1 MVTTLHRG
9 GDLAVQEVLTSD
21 LAARLGALE
30 RVLEVGGDRLEPQAA
45 ARAAE
50 VVRRGRERSSLAA
63 VGAVPATVVA
73 LAGATGSGK
82 SSLVNAFAGQDVA
95 VVGARRPTTSSP
107 GAVVWGEVPDALL
120 DWLEVPD
127 RHRAAGAVGS
137 GGRPVDLDGLVMLDL
152 PDHDSTEAGNALQ
165 VDRMVDLVDL
175 MVWVVDPQKY
185 ADGALHERYLR
196 HLTGHQELLLVVL
209 NQVDTLSPEAADA
222 CEDDLRA
229 LLVADGLDRV
239 HVMRT
244 SARTGEGVEVL
255 RRVVADAVA
264 TTSASVR
271 RTEADVAAA
280 GRALAA
286 SVGPG
291 ERDAASLAGTDA
303 LVGALARAAGVP
315 TVLDAVRAGEVR
327 SGSLLTGWPVTS
339 WLRRLRRDPLS
350 RLRVLA
356 GSREPGPH
364 AGEDAAVR
372 ARLVRS
378 SLTGAS
384 ATERAQ
390 VSRAARSVAQAA
402 ARGMP
407 RGWADAVRASVAP
420 AVDDV
425 GGVMAD
431 RLDQALVGAG
441 LRSSAPWWQRGA
453 RAVQLALLAVALVG
467 LAWTAALAA
476 GAWLRLP
483 LPGTPRVGA
492 PPLDVPLPWV
502 LLVAGVLAGVILAL
516 VLRPAVLSRARR
528 RTAAVRSRL
537 HAAVSEV
544 AAATLLV
551 PLGEVL
557 ADHRAARLAL
567 ADLLGD
573 GGGRGGPGALGPT
586 VGPSVTP
593 AVTDGRGAD
602 RRGLRGL
609 RGLRRQDRTTRT

>member
-1 MVTTLHRG
+1 MTALHEG
-9 GDLAVQEVLTSD
+9 GDLVVQEVLTSD
-21 LAARLGALE
+21 LSARLGALE
-30 RVLEVGGDRLEPQAA
+30 RVLEVGGDRLEPRAA

-63 VGAVPATVVA
+63 VGSVPATVIA

-82 SSLVNAFAGQDVA
+82 SSLFNAFAGQDVA

-107 GAVVWGEVPDALL
+107 SAVVWGEVPDALL
-120 DWLEVPD
+120 DWLEVPT
-127 RHRAAGAVGS
+127 RHRAAEVVGS

-152 PDHDSTEAGNALQ
+152 PDHDSTDTGNALQ

-175 MVWVVDPQKY
+175 VVWVVDPQKY

-209 NQVDTLSPEAADA
+209 NQVDTLAPEAADA
-222 CEDDLRA
+222 CEDDLRN
-229 LLVADGLDRV
+229 LLAADGLDRV

-264 TTSASVR
+264 STSASVR
-271 RTEADVAAA
+271 RTEADVLAA
-280 GRALAA
+280 GRALAP

-303 LVGALARAAGVP
+303 LVTALAGAAGVP
-315 TVLDAVRAGEVR
+315 TVLDAVRAGELR
-327 SGSLLTGWPVTS
+327 NGSLLTGWPATT
-339 WLRRLRRDPLS
+339 WLRRLRRDPLA

-356 GSREPGPH
+356 GSREPGRREP
-364 AGEDAAVR
+364 GEDATVR

-378 SLTGAS
+378 SLSGAS

-390 VSRAARSVAQAA
+390 VSRAARSVAQTA

-425 GGVMAD
+425 GGMMAD
-431 RLDQALVGAG
+431 RLDQALVTVG
-441 LRSSAPWWQRGA
+441 LRSRAPWWQRAARGA
-453 RAVQLALLAVALVG
+453 QLALLLVALAG
-467 LAWTAALAA
+467 LVWTAALAA

-502 LLVAGVLAGVILAL
+502 LLVAGVLAGVLLSL
-516 VLRPAVLSRARR
+516 VLRPAVVARARR
-528 RTAAVRSRL
+528 RTAVVRSRL

-551 PLGEVL
+551 PLGRVL
-557 ADHRAARLAL
+557 ADHRSARLAL
-567 ADLLGD
+567 GDLLGD
-573 GGGRGGPGALGPT
+573 DEPREL
-586 VGPSVTP
+586 P
-593 AVTDGRGAD
+593 AVRPAPAVGAAVTEGSKAE
-602 RRGLRGL
+602 RA
-609 RGLRRQDRTTRT
+609 GLRRLRRPRGSSRA